1 MYRDIVKDQNAEQKQ
16 MGSDSQASV
25 EGSVEIGE
33 ASGTISRGNSE
44 GGAAEPESES
54 MIEESTDETE
64 DLSNYQLARDRI
76 RREIVKPAR
85 FTEDSEVAFA
95 LSVAEV
101 VEATEPTSFEE
112 ARRSKDWKKW
122 NAGMDEEMDSLKKN
136 KTWFLSDLPEGK
148 KAIGCRWIYKLKP
161 GIPGIEKPRHKSR
174 LVAKGYSQR
183 EGVDYQEIFSPVVK
197 HVSIRLLLS
206 IVVDKDLELEQ
217 LDVMTAFLH
226 GPIDEDIYIWISQ
239 RGM

>member
-1 MYRDIVKDQNAEQKQ
+1 M
-16 MGSDSQASV
+16 
-25 EGSVEIGE
+25 
-33 ASGTISRGNSE
+33 SRGNSE

-136 KTWFLSDLPEGK
+136 KIWFLSDLPEGK

-183 EGVDYQEIFSPVVK
+183 EGVDYQEIF
-197 HVSIRLLLS
+197 L
-206 IVVDKDLELEQ
+206 Q
-217 LDVMTAFLH
+217 
-226 GPIDEDIYIWISQ
+226 
-239 RGM
+239 